1 MDDGGAG
8 GMNRDMTSGGGR
20 GGYSGRGGYHQGYSG
35 RGGHGAGGM
44 LGRGGEVGQGEHLA
58 HGGPPAVFKPA
69 PEFEMK
75 GNDFPALPGL
85 DEPRKVSESSDGGS
99 KPWESEKRYHI
110 QYHMEKRLF
119 YIFQFFLLQ
128 KINLWAGSCAS
139 ELGLK
144 VFCRLKVNW
153 KDFLQIFFCN
163 SLYL

>member
-1 MDDGGAG
+1 MRGGRSGMDDGGAG

-20 GGYSGRGGYHQGYSG
+20 GGYSGRGGYHQGY
-35 RGGHGAGGM
+35 RGGSHGAGGM

-110 QYHMEKRLF
+110 QYHMEKRSF
-119 YIFQFFLLQ
+119 SIFNTVIRRKLKKSRAKKLVKSNTSISQKDFFLT
-128 KINLWAGSCAS
+128 KYH
-139 ELGLK
+139 
-144 VFCRLKVNW
+144 
-153 KDFLQIFFCN
+153 FLQF
-163 SLYL
+163 